1 MALVNV
7 LSVPRA
13 VSSRSCT
20 FAGNDAI
27 ATPVASKAQRCAIPR
42 QQAVVRMSQ
51 EPAFRRRDALAM
63 PAAAAALTALELPQS
78 ALAVQGLTAG
88 RIPGLTPSD
97 SLEGFNYYKRP
108 AGKSGG
114 HGVGWSE
121 IPPYSFNVPEG
132 WEEVAVSIADLGG
145 AEVDLRFNYK
155 PEGDLAVVV
164 APVLRFYDV
173 GYNASVIIEDLGT
186 PEKIIKAFG
195 PEILGRP
202 VEDEDILYMDTK
214 KDKGTGLTYYM
225 FDVKPH
231 YLIAATA
238 FKNRLFIMT
247 VRASSTQWRK
257 SKDKLMEIRD
267 SFAVTTENDVDFVK
281 SG

>member
-1 MALVNV
+1 
-7 LSVPRA
+7 
-13 VSSRSCT
+13 
-20 FAGNDAI
+20 
-27 ATPVASKAQRCAIPR
+27 
-42 QQAVVRMSQ
+42 MSQ
-51 EPAFRRRDALAM
+51 EGEEPALRRRDALAL
-63 PAAAAALTALELPQS
+63 PVAAAALSALEFPQS

-88 RIPGLTPSD
+88 RIPGLTVSD
-97 SLEGFNYYKRP
+97 IEGFNYYKRP

-145 AEVDLRFNYK
+145 AEVDLRFNSR

-195 PEILGRP
+195 PEILGTP

-214 KDKGTGLTYYM
+214 KDAATGLTYYM

-231 YLIAATA
+231 FLIAATA

-247 VRASSTQWRK
+247 VRASSSQWRK
-257 SKDKLMEIRD
+257 AKDKLFEIRD
-267 SFAVTTENDVDFVK
+267 SFSVTTENDADFVK